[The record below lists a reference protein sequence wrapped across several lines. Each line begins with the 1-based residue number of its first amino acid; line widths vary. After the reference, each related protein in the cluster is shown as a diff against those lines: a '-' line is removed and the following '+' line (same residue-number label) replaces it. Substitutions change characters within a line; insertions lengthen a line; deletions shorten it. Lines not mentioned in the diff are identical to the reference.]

1 VREKAIARE
10 EKVIARGER
19 EREREREREDLC
31 FVLAMDMREEFLS
44 SYYVI

>member
-10 EKVIARGER
+10 EKVIARG